1 MMGKTK
7 GYEMFQT
14 LFAMKTIRD
23 FFHPLVHMKRVCFSD
38 LSVMEMEGIEN
49 VVSPCL
55 FPR

>member
-1 MMGKTK
+1 MGKTK